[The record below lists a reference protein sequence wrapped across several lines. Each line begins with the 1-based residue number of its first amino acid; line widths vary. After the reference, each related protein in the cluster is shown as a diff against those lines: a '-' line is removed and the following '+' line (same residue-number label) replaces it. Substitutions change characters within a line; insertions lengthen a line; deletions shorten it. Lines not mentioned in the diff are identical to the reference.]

1 MDKYTEL
8 KLFILDR
15 TYKKKY
21 TMDNLSPSLGI
32 EKDLGFDGD
41 DAAEFIYDYGEK
53 FSVDISKF
61 NHRLYFTP
69 EDSLTYIIFKLFSKL
84 SSKKK
89 ELTVGNLMDGINAGQ
104 LDEDVLSGDK
114 QEYKSE

>member
-8 KLFILDR
+8 KRFILDR

-41 DAAEFIYDYGEK
+41 DAAEFIYDYGDTEYMHDQRVPC
-53 FSVDISKF
+53 VD
-61 NHRLYFTP
+61 NQR
-69 EDSLTYIIFKLFSKL
+69 
-84 SSKKK
+84 
-89 ELTVGNLMDGINAGQ
+89 
-104 LDEDVLSGDK
+104 
-114 QEYKSE
+114 